1 MLTNEPEVICVNL
14 EFHDIT
20 LDEAPH
26 YLEHWNMCAQ
36 RTSDYCFPIIWSLGP
51 DYGTKIAY
59 DEENDLYWLH
69 QRKEGLNDLAPV
81 GRWERDDWPRILR
94 AHYGDEI
101 EIDLVPETLAE
112 IWTRELEGCAKV
124 ETTDDRGTWEYLYD
138 IHALA
143 TLAGN
148 KYMKKRN
155 RVNQFRK
162 NYDYVYESLT
172 DAILDEIIEFQQ
184 SWCQIN
190 NCGQSEGLV
199 EEDHAIHRILHHWH
213 DIPNLCGG
221 AIRVGKKIEAYT
233 VGELAG
239 NMLVVHYEKAS
250 LEYGAAYQVIN
261 KEFLSHMVAE
271 HPELEIVNREEDMN
285 DEGLRAAKMSYL
297 PTGFLKECRVNIRF
311 I

>member
-1 MLTNEPEVICVNL
+1 MNL
-14 EFHDIT
+14 DFHDIT
-20 LDEAPH
+20 LDEAQH
-26 YLEHWNMCAQ
+26 YLKHWNMCAQ

-69 QRKEGLNDLAPV
+69 QRKEGLSDLAPV
-81 GRWERDDWPRILR
+81 GRWERGNWPEILR
-94 AHYGDEI
+94 ARYGGEI

-112 IWTRELEGCAKV
+112 IWRRELEGRAEV
-124 ETTDDRGTWEYLYD
+124 EITDDRGTWEYLYD
-138 IHALA
+138 IRALA

-162 NYDYVYESLT
+162 NYDYTYEPLN
-172 DAILDEIIEFQQ
+172 DAILDEIIDFQQ
-184 SWCQIN
+184 SWCQVN
-190 NCGQSEGLV
+190 NCGCNEGLV
-199 EEDHAIHRILHHWH
+199 EEDHAIHRILRNWH
-213 DIPNLCGG
+213 KIPNLCGG

-239 NMLVVHYEKAS
+239 DMLVVHYEKAS
-250 LEYGAAYQVIN
+250 VEYGAAYQVIN
-261 KEFLSHMVAE
+261 KEFLAHMVEE
-271 HPELEIVNREEDMN
+271 HPELKIANREEDMN
-285 DEGLRAAKMSYL
+285 DAGLRAAKMSYM
-297 PTGFLKECRVNIRF
+297 PVGFLKECRVNIKF